1 MKLGMVPAG
10 MVMQYDCVSDSDGHL
25 HTRMQRH
32 FHWLPFPLPLRK
44 SSSSSKADKLC
55 LKAECLERE
64 ELCNHH
70 NSLLQSDY
78 WLCRTKVP
86 SYRACP
92 LCQTKASSRG
102 AQKMHSTMVAPR
114 RVYKMCGTKVSCAAQ
129 ELWEIFI
136 HALALKYFCRER
148 FPGWKAS
155 PQILA
160 TGLTSGLLL

>member
-1 MKLGMVPAG
+1 MTMWMILIAI
-10 MVMQYDCVSDSDGHL
+10 CT
-25 HTRMQRH
+25 HTCKGTFTVFY
-32 FHWLPFPLPLRK
+32 FH
-44 SSSSSKADKLC
+44 SGKASLLLARLTNC

-86 SYRACP
+86 SYSACP

-102 AQKMHSTMVAPR
+102 AQKMHSTMVDPR

-136 HALALKYFCRER
+136 HALALKYFCREK
-148 FPGWKAS
+148 FLGWKAS

>member
-1 MKLGMVPAG
+1 MGRKNREEEKQRLKLRMVPTG
-10 MVMQYDCVSDSDGHL
+10 VVMQYDHVNDPDCHM
-25 HTRMQRH
+25 HTHMQRH
-32 FHWLPFPLPLRK
+32 FHCLLLPLRK
-44 SSSSSKADKLC
+44 SISSPSKADK

-86 SYRACP
+86 SYSACP

-102 AQKMHSTMVAPR
+102 AQKMHSTMVDPR

-129 ELWEIFI
+129 EL
-136 HALALKYFCRER
+136 
-148 FPGWKAS
+148 
-155 PQILA
+155 
-160 TGLTSGLLL
+160 